1 VQEGLADLHRKQET
15 TKGNDMRDIRKFLK
29 ETPLSELR
37 EMQKEARLNLKSGGK
52 SWNDR
57 VLVTLPLQS
66 TTEEI
71 WQKVIEGI

>member
-1 VQEGLADLHRKQET
+1 
-15 TKGNDMRDIRKFLK
+15 MRDIRKFLK

-57 VLVTLPLQS
+57 VLVTLPLQN